1 MQKGFRLTLH
11 SEPPLR
17 RKPPKHLRP
26 NKAVSNHL
34 RNIIPDLLSANIIR
48 EVFKPFPKLFHSRIF
63 TRPKPDG
70 SYRPIIDLSELNKYL
85 TVTRFKMETVSI
97 TKNCLCVP
105 LWGCKADINQAFHNV
120 PIFYDHQVYIA
131 FTIGKGKKL
140 RIFVFQFLP
149 FGLSSAPWAFHRII
163 KPIKKHL
170 RDLMISV
177 VSYLDDFAFFATT
190 KTGMR
195 QAIQEFKALMKRL
208 NLSINMLKSD
218 FTPKRSIEY
227 LGVQFNL
234 KNLSLSLPESKILSV
249 QSESK
254 SLMTRHACSRRDLE
268 SLIGLLN
275 FVAEYIR
282 LGRLRLLPLIRW
294 MNFHTSPRS
303 RDCLVPI
310 NDTLRESLEVWTS
323 RPFLSTSIPMHPP
336 LPTMELM
343 TDASTKG
350 WCGVLLPHRTRELW
364 PDYLSKRHINWLELK
379 AVHLSLLHYQHI
391 LQGQTLLLWTDS
403 STALWCLRNQ
413 GSRTT
418 DLMIL
423 TREIL
428 ELCDSLDIYLIPRH
442 LQGVL
447 NVLADAGSRPHAI
460 VTEWMLDRT
469 SFERIANLPSIYPQ
483 VDLFA
488 TRDNRQLENFVSP
501 CPDPDAVGKD
511 AFLLDWNRW
520 ESIYLF
526 PPRPVL
532 ARCLAKL
539 ASFVGTGVLVTDGI
553 HYFAE
558 GASIHMELR
567 RRCRF
572 DLRLPQGVLSQVTQ
586 DGVVFAPR
594 STLHAWIL

>member
-1 MQKGFRLTLH
+1 
-11 SEPPLR
+11 
-17 RKPPKHLRP
+17 
-26 NKAVSNHL
+26 
-34 RNIIPDLLSANIIR
+34 
-48 EVFKPFPKLFHSRIF
+48 
-63 TRPKPDG
+63 
-70 SYRPIIDLSELNKYL
+70 
-85 TVTRFKMETVSI
+85 
-97 TKNCLCVP
+97 
-105 LWGCKADINQAFHNV
+105 
-120 PIFYDHQVYIA
+120 
-131 FTIGKGKKL
+131 
-140 RIFVFQFLP
+140 
-149 FGLSSAPWAFHRII
+149 
-163 KPIKKHL
+163 
-170 RDLMISV
+170 MICV
-177 VSYLDDFAFFATT
+177 VSYLDDFAFFAST

-195 QAIQEFKALMKRL
+195 QAIREFKALLKRL
-208 NLSINMLKSD
+208 NLSINMSKSD

-294 MNFHTSPRS
+294 MNHHTSPRS
-303 RDCLVPI
+303 RDRLVSI
-310 NDTLRESLEVWTS
+310 DDTLRTSLEVWTS

-413 GSRTT
+413 GSRNS

-488 TRDNRQLENFVSP
+488 TRDNRQMENFVS
-501 CPDPDAVGKD
+501 
-511 AFLLDWNRW
+511 L
-520 ESIYLF
+520 
-526 PPRPVL
+526 PRPRRGGQRRISPRLEQVGVDL
-532 ARCLAKL
+532 PVSPTSSSSEMSRQTRLLCRYRSSRNRRNSLLCRRSVHSHGTQTEMQVRPPSPSGGPQSSNAGRRSYRPAFHASCLDTVNQLYK
-539 ASFVGTGVLVTDGI
+539 
-553 HYFAE
+553 
-558 GASIHMELR
+558 
-567 RRCRF
+567 
-572 DLRLPQGVLSQVTQ
+572 
-586 DGVVFAPR
+586 
-594 STLHAWIL
+594 